1 MNSIVPIFLFAH
13 NSIGFRCALPPSSIM
28 SKRSLSTPPSLGQYK
43 KAKTQRSLSAF
54 FGGAP
59 ECPSHKATPTSS
71 AASASASA
79 SSSDYKI
86 FCDLDGVLVDFEAG
100 VKRIF
105 GGRSPDE
112 LPNQSAMW
120 AAIGRADRFYA
131 TLPWT
136 EDGRALW
143 DVLRNHPT
151 TPDILTG
158 VPRSVKSRSEKFTW
172 CVRELV
178 GNKTTG
184 TAAGGGDLEINHVD
198 MAGKKS
204 AHELVAGMRKDKVG
218 VVNVITCWSKNKHCE
233 SGRNH
238 ILIDDRLSLREAWE
252 EGGGIFIHHTNTKR
266 TLAALREKGV
276 LKDKSNTNN

>member
-1 MNSIVPIFLFAH
+1 MSANILSLIVLAH
-13 NSIGFRCALPPSSIM
+13 NTIGFRCASSYLPVSSIM
-28 SKRSLSTPPSLGQYK
+28 SKRPAPTSPPSSGKPK
-43 KAKTQRSLSAF
+43 KAKAQRSLSAF

-59 ECPSHKATPTSS
+59 KGPSDEATSTSS
-71 AASASASA
+71 
-79 SSSDYKI
+79 SSSSSSAYKI

-100 VKRIF
+100 VRGLF

-143 DVLRNHPT
+143 HELKKHPT

-158 VPRSVKSRSEKFTW
+158 VPRTTKSRSEKYAW
-172 CVRELV
+172 CVREL
-178 GNKTTG
+178 
-184 TAAGGGDLEINHVD
+184 GGETGDLEINHVD

-204 AHELVAGMRKDKVG
+204 AHELVSGRRKDKDG
-218 VVNVITCWSKNKHCE
+218 VVNVITCWSKNKHRE
-233 SGRNH
+233 SRRNH
-238 ILIDDRLSLREAWE
+238 VLIDDRLSLREAWE
-252 EGGGIFIHHTNTKR
+252 EGGGIFIHHTNTER
-266 TLAALREKGV
+266 TLIALREKGV
-276 LKDKSNTNN
+276 LGGEGNPGK

>member
-1 MNSIVPIFLFAH
+1 M
-13 NSIGFRCALPPSSIM
+13 
-28 SKRSLSTPPSLGQYK
+28 
-43 KAKTQRSLSAF
+43 QRSISAF

-59 ECPSHKATPTSS
+59 EIPTEETKP
-71 AASASASA
+71 ASA
-79 SSSDYKI
+79 SSSEYKI

-100 VKRIF
+100 VRMIC
-105 GGRSPDE
+105 GRSPDD

-120 AAIGRADRFYA
+120 AAIGRTDRFYA

-151 TPDILTG
+151 TPYILTG
-158 VPRSVKSRSEKFTW
+158 VPRSMRSRSEKFTW

-178 GNKTTG
+178 GKKTTG
-184 TAAGGGDLEINHVD
+184 TSADGGDLEINHVD

-204 AHELVAGMRKDKVG
+204 AHELVAGRRKDRIG
-218 VVNVITCWSKNKHCE
+218 VVNVITCWSKNKHHE

-252 EGGGIFIHHTNTKR
+252 DGGGIFIHHTNTKR
-266 TLAALREKGV
+266 TLAALRERGV
-276 LKDKSNTNN
+276 LKDNGNTNI